1 MIKEIVKDHFLLSQ
15 KATPATKLDAH
26 IIQDLK
32 DTLTYHRSNC
42 VGMAANMIGYSKRIL
57 IFDDRKAY
65 TIMINPVILKHSDTY
80 YMTQEGCLSHSGV
93 KEVKRYHKIKVQY
106 EDENFKMKI
115 KTYEGFVAQI
125 IQHEMDHFEG
135 ILI

>member
-1 MIKEIVKDHFLLSQ
+1 MIKEIVKDHFLLSLKGQ
-15 KATPATKLDAH
+15 DANKEDAY

-32 DTLTYHRSNC
+32 DTLAFHHEHC
-42 VGMAANMIGYSKRIL
+42 VGMAANMIGYNKRIL

-65 TIMINPVILKHSDTY
+65 TIMVNPVVLKYSDTY
-80 YMTQEGCLSHSGV
+80 YMSKEGCLSHSGQ

-106 EDENFKMKI
+106 LDEHFKLKI